1 MYWKH
6 LFPTF
11 FAQQTSR
18 NELEGGE
25 REKDIENN
33 RTQTSDVGTTL
44 IVKGQ
49 CGRDNSSFNRLTTT
63 SHCLTAPL
71 ECITAN

>member
-33 RTQTSDVGTTL
+33 KTQT
-44 IVKGQ
+44 
-49 CGRDNSSFNRLTTT
+49 
-63 SHCLTAPL
+63 
-71 ECITAN
+71 